1 MRIAII
7 ILNYN
12 SQHDCEKCIG
22 FLKKQKGQDAEIIV
36 VDNCSE
42 KEDRIAV
49 EQLCESNNCTF
60 IANDKNLG
68 YNAGNNVG
76 LRYAAEKGYEY
87 ALIANPDTEFPQTD
101 YLQKMVATMEKD
113 KDIVVCGSD
122 IVTPEGIHQN
132 PKRVGEGK
140 WQNSFGWVKD
150 IFRKKNTTEVPDWIE
165 APEQSRYCKALNG
178 CCIMLRMS
186 FVKEIGYFDER
197 TFLYG
202 EEPILARQAEMSG
215 KKMYY
220 EASIQAV
227 HNHKKSREGTP
238 AYCSKHWKHSQI
250 LYIRHYSGYPLWG
263 KIYAELSAHL
273 YFAALNLY
281 HKIRK

>member
-22 FLKKQKGQDAEIIV
+22 FLKRQKGQDAEIIV

-49 EQLCESNNCTF
+49 KQLCESNSCTF
-60 IANDKNLG
+60 IANKKNFG

-87 ALIANPDTEFPQTD
+87 ALIVNPDMEFPQTD
-101 YLQKMVATMEKD
+101 YLQKMMATMEKD
-113 KDIVVCGSD
+113 KDIVVSGSD

-132 PKRVGEGK
+132 PKRVGAGK
-140 WQNSFGWVKD
+140 WQDSFGWVKD

-165 APEQSRYCKALNG
+165 APELSRYCKALNG

-215 KKMYY
+215 KKSYY